1 MLSTPRWQ
9 LRSWFDLKCFMSS
22 FASRLSLVLLTGLW
36 HLTSN
41 CQSTPGL
48 HFFTCLSR
56 CWSSSV
62 LLKQL
67 LTKWLRFVTCRTGR
81 LNTETPET
89 GLRTAYSAQWASHA
103 FTHTPARSK
112 AQPTSRQNPPTS
124 LWPWTGTTISKKGAN
139 TETNVRQ
146 SVSLLGLKVY
156 RTSSGTDPWINV
168 KLVKHALC
176 LHL

>member
-67 LTKWLRFVTCRTGR
+67 LTKWLRCVTCRTGR

-103 FTHTPARSK
+103 FTHTRLHAARH
-112 AQPTSRQNPPTS
+112 NPRHAKTHRPPCDPELEQLS
-124 LWPWTGTTISKKGAN
+124 VKK
-139 TETNVRQ
+139 EQ
-146 SVSLLGLKVY
+146 ILKQTWGRVF
-156 RTSSGTDPWINV
+156 
-168 KLVKHALC
+168 HF
-176 LHL
+176 

>member
-67 LTKWLRFVTCRTGR
+67 LTKWLRCVTCRTGR

-89 GLRTAYSAQWASHA
+89 GLHTAYSAQWASHA
-103 FTHTPARSK
+103 FTHTRLHAARH
-112 AQPTSRQNPPTS
+112 NPRHAKTHRPPCDPELEQLS
-124 LWPWTGTTISKKGAN
+124 VKK
-139 TETNVRQ
+139 EQ
-146 SVSLLGLKVY
+146 ILKQTWGRVF
-156 RTSSGTDPWINV
+156 
-168 KLVKHALC
+168 HF
-176 LHL
+176 

>member
-103 FTHTPARSK
+103 FTHTRLHAARH
-112 AQPTSRQNPPTS
+112 NPRHAKTHRPPCDPELEQLS
-124 LWPWTGTTISKKGAN
+124 VKK
-139 TETNVRQ
+139 EQ
-146 SVSLLGLKVY
+146 ILKQTWGRVF
-156 RTSSGTDPWINV
+156 
-168 KLVKHALC
+168 HF
-176 LHL
+176 

>member
-67 LTKWLRFVTCRTGR
+67 LTKWLRCVTCLTDYLTGR

-103 FTHTPARSK
+103 FTHTRLHAARH
-112 AQPTSRQNPPTS
+112 NPRHAKTHRPPCDPELEQLS
-124 LWPWTGTTISKKGAN
+124 VKK
-139 TETNVRQ
+139 EQ
-146 SVSLLGLKVY
+146 ILKQTWGRVF
-156 RTSSGTDPWINV
+156 
-168 KLVKHALC
+168 HF
-176 LHL
+176 